1 MPNLYSEED
10 KAVTERRHSRK
21 RKTPISPI
29 YKIVIVVLA
38 AAFVFSTVQYLIK
51 RQNLMAKKEA
61 LLESIREQEDLSK
74 LYTEELEKVGT
85 PEYYEYMARKNL
97 GYIYPDEKIL
107 IVTEDSSTEPQPE

>member
-74 LYTEELEKVGT
+74 NWKKSELPNIT
-85 PEYYEYMARKNL
+85 NTWQ
-97 GYIYPDEKIL
+97 EKIWD
-107 IVTEDSSTEPQPE
+107 IYIPMKKF